1 MNCLYCDSK
10 IEKMSLTSLFLQE
23 DLLCSKCRQQLKI
36 ERKIIDLG
44 EFKVETFFE
53 YDGIF
58 KSILLQYK
66 ECMDEALK
74 PVFLYGLDEYMNI
87 RYHSYKLLLAPSSKS
102 KLEKRGFNHLEGIFE
117 PIKLERINGLRMIN
131 DLCQE
136 GKNYEERSKMKNN
149 YIYEGERIDKLLI
162 VDDVLTT
169 GSTLMGIFNVLN
181 SKVDKIK
188 VLSLAYK
195 NKSLYN

>member
-169 GSTLMGIFNVLN
+169 GSTLMGIFNALN
-181 SKVDKIK
+181 PKVDKIK

>member
-10 IEKMSLTSLFLQE
+10 NEKMSLTSLFLQE

-74 PVFLYGLDEYMNI
+74 PVFLYGLDEYINI

-169 GSTLMGIFNVLN
+169 GSTLMGIFNALN
-181 SKVDKIK
+181 PKVDRIK

>member
-1 MNCLYCDSK
+1 
-10 IEKMSLTSLFLQE
+10 MSLTSLFLQE

-169 GSTLMGIFNVLN
+169 GSTLMGIFNALN
-181 SKVDKIK
+181 PKVDKIK